1 MFCLNDLIII
11 LIFLNHPALSR
22 GGPSHMNN
30 HGVRSARGP
39 VEPIS
44 GSGGI
49 SADPPVAAS
58 HVAATTIATTTIAT
72 THEPVPVGQW
82 FTIDAG
88 PLPEGFKEAGV
99 WLDLY
104 PQVIASRRQ
113 RHKTKISVQLLLKSR
128 HTRDQL
134 GGILQKWGE
143 TRGVDIAVHTFDEPT
158 APSDRFM
165 GRKDLEYVDQVYAHA
180 RTVPELEALLE
191 LAPPYMKGRANRA
204 RYGEFFLNYDAFPP
218 VSGPLVPR
226 LNRWRR
232 RDCVEFDTE
241 WFIQN
246 LPSLSSVSMDLPLRR
261 MEMLI
266 RAHKYRAFGAG
277 FVVSMWPTEGPVDEV
292 IRRISRLAGA
302 SLGST
307 ITTSP
312 IADETFGYSKS
323 PPVWR
328 IKLDL
333 DRDHPRYSKPNDV

>member
-1 MFCLNDLIII
+1 LNDLIII
-11 LIFLNHPALSR
+11 LIILNHPALSH
-22 GGPSHMNN
+22 GGPSRTNDR
-30 HGVRSARGP
+30 GVRSAGGP

-49 SADPPVAAS
+49 SANPPVAAS
-58 HVAATTIATTTIAT
+58 HVAATTIAK

-88 PLPEGFKEAGV
+88 PLPEGFREAEV

-113 RHKTKISVQLLLKSR
+113 RHKAKISVQLLLKSR
-128 HTRDQL
+128 DARDHL
-134 GGILQKWGE
+134 GGILQRWGE
-143 TRGVDIAVHTFDEPT
+143 ARGAEIVVHTIDEPS
-158 APSDRFM
+158 APSDRFV

-191 LAPPYMKGRANRA
+191 LAPPYLKDRAHRA

-218 VSGPLVPR
+218 ITGPPVPKPDR
-226 LNRWRR
+226 YRQLA
-232 RDCVEFDTE
+232 CVEFDTE
-241 WFIQN
+241 WLIQN
-246 LPSLSSVSMDLPLRR
+246 LPSLSTVSMELPLRR

-266 RAHKYRAFGAG
+266 RAHKHRVTGVG
-277 FVVSMWPTEGPVDEV
+277 FVVTMWPTEGPVDEI
-292 IRRISRLAGA
+292 IRRISRKAVA

-307 ITTSP
+307 ITANP
-312 IADETFGYSKS
+312 ALDETFGFSKA

-333 DRDHPRYSKPNDV
+333 ERDYPQHPKPNV